1 MPGPLKKTSML
12 NPDFKDIL
20 SSLNHAGADF
30 IVVGAF
36 ALASHGRP
44 RATGDIDIFLR
55 NTPDNAERIMKAL
68 RDFGAPLAEISVEDF
83 TSNDNVVQLGVE
95 PRRIDLMTRISGV
108 SFEDAWKNKVAV
120 SIGDLEVFVLSKSD
134 LIANKRAANRDKDSS
149 DIAWLTE
156 NS

>member
-1 MPGPLKKTSML
+1 ML

-20 SSLNHAGADF
+20 SSLRRAGADF

-44 RATGDIDIFLR
+44 RSTGDIDIFLR
-55 NTPDNAERIMKAL
+55 NTPDNAERIMMAL
-68 RDFGAPLAEISVEDF
+68 RDFGAPLENISIEDF
-83 TSNDNVVQLGVE
+83 TSGDNVVQIGDE

-108 SFEDAWKNKVAV
+108 SFDDAWKNKVAV

-134 LIANKRAANRDKDSS
+134 LLLSKKAANRDKDSS

>member
-1 MPGPLKKTSML
+1 ML
-12 NPDFKDIL
+12 NLDFRDIL
-20 SSLNHAGADF
+20 WSLKNAGADF

-55 NTPDNAERIMKAL
+55 NSPDNAERVMTAL
-68 RDFGAPLAEISVEDF
+68 REFGAPLDAISTEDF
-83 TSNDNVVQLGVE
+83 TSGDNVVQLGVE

-108 SFEDAWKNKVAV
+108 SFDQAWKNKVAV
-120 SIGDLEVFVLSKSD
+120 AVGDLEVFVLSKSD
-134 LIANKRAANRDKDSS
+134 LLSNKKAANRDKDSS

>member
-1 MPGPLKKTSML
+1 ML
-12 NPDFKDIL
+12 NPDFRDIL
-20 SSLNHAGADF
+20 LSLKRAEVEF

-55 NTPDNAERIMKAL
+55 NSSNNAERVMKAL
-68 RDFGAPLAEISVEDF
+68 REFGAPLENISTEDF
-83 TSNDNVVQLGVE
+83 TSGDNVVQLGVE

-108 SFEDAWKNKVAV
+108 SFEEAWKNKIAV
-120 SIGDLEVFVLSKSD
+120 VVGDLEIFVLSKND
-134 LIANKRAANRDKDSS
+134 LLVNKKAAKRDKDSG
-149 DIAWLTE
+149 DIIWLTE

>member
-1 MPGPLKKTSML
+1 ML
-12 NPDFKDIL
+12 NPDFRDIL
-20 SSLNHAGADF
+20 WSLKNAAVDF

-55 NTPDNAERIMKAL
+55 NSPDNAERIMAAL
-68 RDFGAPLAEISVEDF
+68 RDFGAPLDKISVEDF
-83 TSNDNVVQLGVE
+83 TSRDNVVQLGLE

-108 SFEDAWKNKVAV
+108 SFDEAWKNKVAV
-120 SIGDLEVFVLSKSD
+120 AIGDLEVFVLSKSD
-134 LIANKRAANRDKDSS
+134 LLANKKAADRDKDSG